1 MSDLGAFFTFY
12 ITVLLLG
19 LAGWPLARTALPS
32 FPDKGWVLS
41 KSISLLLVSYVAWLL
56 GMGELLA
63 FTRPNLLLITLVLAL
78 ICWLPYL
85 AKTRQQGT
93 FKRASLKGIRHHST
107 FKLILIQE
115 VVFIAVLG
123 FWAIVRAY
131 NPDIFGLE
139 KYMDYGFLLS
149 ILRADY
155 FPPLDHF
162 FAGESINYY
171 YFGHLMGAILTRLS
185 TVPPAVSY
193 NLLIAY
199 LGAMTFISSFSVS
212 VALITRSLKR
222 SVLSTTTL
230 MAGLLGGAFTG
241 IIGNLH
247 AALNIF
253 DYKTYWYANAS
264 RLIPFTIN
272 EFPVYSFVVAD
283 LHAHVNNLPTVL
295 LIIALLVQLVT
306 TWWGNDGT
314 ATPTLRRAY
323 RDPAYL
329 LLIMAI
335 GSSYA
340 TNAWDYPI
348 YLVLTA
354 CVFFCFTYRSQ
365 TTTTKALLRLLS
377 SVERTAQLIIPLF
390 VASFV
395 LFIPYWRTVIPP
407 SQGIGLVADQSPLTL
422 VLILWGMFFFLSA
435 SFVGFVFRERWGHV
449 VRNMVS
455 KSTSIPPTSSFPL
468 NRYDIFAMVLMAV
481 ALSLIIIPEI
491 VYVKD
496 IYPQHYRAN
505 TMFKLYYQAWVM
517 FSIATAYGF
526 VRIAKIIKQGITS
539 NFWITNVLIQYV
551 LIAAT
556 LLYPYLAVNSATGS
570 FREYQGLNG
579 TAHLTRQYPDDAA
592 AIDWLNQNIT
602 GQPTVLEAVGDSY
615 TEHARVSANT
625 GLPTVLGWQVH
636 EWLWRGSYGDP
647 VVPPSKVLKE
657 YGADSVS
664 QRNSDVHTIYSSTD
678 PEEVQRLLQKY
689 RVDYIFIGTL
699 ERNKYPLLQ
708 ETVLM
713 DLGTVV
719 YEEGTTIIVKT
730 ILR

>member
-1 MSDLGAFFTFY
+1 MNDLAAFFTFY
-12 ITVLLLG
+12 ITILLLG
-19 LAGWPLARTALPS
+19 LASWPLARAALGV

-41 KSISLLLVSYVAWLL
+41 KSISLLLISYVAWLL

-78 ICWLPYL
+78 ICWLPFL
-85 AKTRQQGT
+85 IKLRQNNL
-93 FKRASLKGIRHHST
+93 SLTTITNLRHHPT
-107 FKLILIQE
+107 LKLILIQE
-115 VVFIAVLG
+115 IAFIAILG

-149 ILRADY
+149 ILRAEY

-162 FAGESINYY
+162 FAGEPINYY

-185 TVPPAVSY
+185 TVPPAISY

-212 VALITRSLKR
+212 VALITQALKR
-222 SVLSTTTL
+222 PILSTTTL
-230 MAGLLGGAFTG
+230 MTGLLGGAFTG

-253 DYKTYWYANAS
+253 EYKTYWYATAS

-283 LHAHVNNLPTVL
+283 LHAHVNNLPIVL
-295 LIIALLVQLVT
+295 LIVALLVQLVS
-306 TWWGNDGT
+306 TWWGDDDT
-314 ATPTLRRAY
+314 TTPTLPRAY
-323 RDPAYL
+323 RNPAYL

-348 YLVLTA
+348 YLVLTS
-354 CVFFCFTYRSQ
+354 CVFFFFTYRAQ
-365 TTTTKALLRLLS
+365 KTIAKTLLRLLAA
-377 SVERTAQLIIPLF
+377 VERTAQLIIPLF
-390 VASFV
+390 AVSFV
-395 LFIPYWRTVIPP
+395 LFIPYWRTVVPP
-407 SQGIGLVADQSPLTL
+407 SQGIGLVADQSPLPL

-435 SFVGFVFRERWGHV
+435 SFVGFVFRERLGHFI
-449 VRNMVS
+449 RNLRS
-455 KSTSIPPTSSFPL
+455 KEPTKPITSSFPL
-468 NRYDIFAMVLMAV
+468 TRYDLFAIMLMAV
-481 ALSLIIIPEI
+481 ALLLIIIPEI
-491 VYVKD
+491 MYVKD

-526 VRIAKIIKQGITS
+526 VRIAKIVKQGITS

-556 LLYPYLAVNSATGS
+556 LLYPYLAINSATGS
-570 FREYQGLNG
+570 FREYQGLDG
-579 TAHLTRQYPDDAA
+579 TAYLARQYPDDAA
-592 AIDWLNQNIT
+592 AIDWLNQHMP
-602 GQPTVLEAVGDSY
+602 GQPTVLEAAGDSY
-615 TEHARVSANT
+615 TEYARVSSNT

-647 VVPPSKVLKE
+647 VVPASKVLEE

-664 QRNSDVHTIYSSTD
+664 QRNL
-678 PEEVQRLLQKY
+678 EVQEIYTGTDKENTRRLLQKY
-689 RVDYIFIGTL
+689 DVDYIFIGTL
-699 ERNKYPLLQ
+699 ERTKYPALQ
-708 ETVLM
+708 ETLLT
-713 DLGTVV
+713 DLGTIV
-719 YEEGTTIIVKT
+719 YQAGTTIIIKT
-730 ILR
+730 VLR